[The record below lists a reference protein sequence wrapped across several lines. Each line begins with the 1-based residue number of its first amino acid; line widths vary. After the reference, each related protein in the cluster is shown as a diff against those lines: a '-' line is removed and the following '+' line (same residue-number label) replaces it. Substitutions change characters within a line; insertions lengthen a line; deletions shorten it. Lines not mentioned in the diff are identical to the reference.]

1 MSRMSG
7 DGSDNN
13 AAQVAIRCGN
23 TKVDFT
29 GNGTAEDVAVWKV
42 NRRVVQSTNGLY
54 LTSQLS
60 PSTASHDESSG
71 ATKNRIL

>member
-7 DGSDNN
+7 DRSDND
-13 AAQVAIRCGN
+13 AARAAIGCGDAE
-23 TKVDFT
+23 VDFT
-29 GNGTAEDVAVWKV
+29 GNGTAEDVAVRKV
-42 NRRVVQSTNGLY
+42 NRHVVQSTNGLY

-60 PSTASHDESSG
+60 PSTASHNESSG